1 MKRALNSLVAVVV
14 VLLLGGA
21 CDGAL
26 LHEVEGGPLG
36 GSARTAGSLG
46 IQPPAS
52 YRAAAGTTWHAVDG
66 DTLLCS
72 TSGKPLVIDSIDY
85 DMGLGSPRAVE
96 ARMRSLRKETR
107 GSGSRKPIGM
117 LIGTIGHL
125 EWNDSKLPLA
135 GALSGVQGFVVSEPC
150 TEAGTW
156 DEFDEL
162 MIQIDAG
169 PRGTWL
175 RSFTIHYHVGHAHYR
190 ERVHWSF
197 ALMGTGIRALCGHE
211 DNPFH
216 EDDRVCPK
224 TGR

>member
-1 MKRALNSLVAVVV
+1 MRRILNSVVAVAAA
-14 VLLLGGA
+14 LLLGSA

-26 LHEVEGGPLG
+26 FHEVEGGPLG
-36 GSARTAGSLG
+36 GSARTGGSSG
-46 IQPPAS
+46 IVPPAS
-52 YRAAAGTTWHAVDG
+52 YRPAAGTTWHSVDG
-66 DTLLCS
+66 DTMLCS
-72 TSGKPLVIDSIDY
+72 TSGKALVIDSIDY
-85 DMGLGSPRAVE
+85 DMGLGSARAIE
-96 ARMRSLRKETR
+96 ARVRSLRNETT

-117 LIGTIGHL
+117 LLGTIGHL
-125 EWNDSKLPLA
+125 EWNGSELPLA
-135 GALSGVQGFVVSEPC
+135 GTMSGVRGFVVKEPC

-175 RSFTIHYHVGHAHYR
+175 RSFTIHYHVGPAHYR
-190 ERVHWSF
+190 ERVHWSY
-197 ALMGTGIRALCGHE
+197 ALMGTGIRTLCGHE